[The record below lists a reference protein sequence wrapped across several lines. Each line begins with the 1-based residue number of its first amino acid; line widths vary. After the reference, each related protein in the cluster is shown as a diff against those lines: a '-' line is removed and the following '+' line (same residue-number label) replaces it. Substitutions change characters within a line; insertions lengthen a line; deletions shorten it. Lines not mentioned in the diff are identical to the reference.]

1 MDSVPVCNKLRVSSP
16 FQVHCGRQQGTAA
29 ARGLLWSSR
38 WKISLPV
45 VFVLVFSIF
54 FLTWEVGVMEREGET
69 KRDLSSLEA
78 LRQPGLSLCS
88 LRARRF
94 LGDSHL
100 VQGHQ
105 LTAILPSFPRT

>member
-1 MDSVPVCNKLRVSSP
+1 MDKMDSVPVCNRLSRP

-69 KRDLSSLEA
+69 KRDLSSAGSTETARAELM
-78 LRQPGLSLCS
+78 QPASQAFPWGLAPGSGTP
-88 LRARRF
+88 A
-94 LGDSHL
+94 H
-100 VQGHQ
+100 GHP
-105 LTAILPSFPRT
+105 T